1 MSISDNK
8 VFTLADSVSFQPLG
22 DNEGAVVLLVKSG
35 DIFTCNDTTTA
46 FLSALDG
53 KTNFAQSLD
62 RLVDQFD
69 VDLDLLRAD
78 IEKLA
83 ANLVEEGIIV

>member
-1 MSISDNK
+1 MISDNK
-8 VFTLADSVSFQPLG
+8 IFALADSVSFQPLG
-22 DNEGAVVLLVKSG
+22 DGEGAVVLLIKSG

-53 KTNFAQSLD
+53 KANFAESLGRLAD
-62 RLVDQFD
+62 RFD
-69 VDLDLLRAD
+69 VDFNVLRAD